1 MREGSAADGPSNA
14 GEPASSNSNRSRTM
28 NKRVIAGLLG
38 AAALASPAAALAE
51 AGHGKGQEKKAAKE
65 VVKDK
70 GKSKKAKKTMY
81 VFKGSF
87 AAPGTVEVLS
97 GNSHARKGGFVG
109 QAVTFDFADARIV
122 AADTNADQKI
132 DLADVKD
139 GDLVLVQARMVK
151 GTDYAPAAD
160 GETAEPLMARKLID
174 KTNAPVEDGEPA
186 GTAAPTE

>member
-1 MREGSAADGPSNA
+1 
-14 GEPASSNSNRSRTM
+14 M

-38 AAALASPAAALAE
+38 AAALAMPAAALAD
-51 AGHGKGQEKKAAKE
+51 AGHGRGHEKKAAKE
-65 VVKDK
+65 VVKGK
-70 GKSKKAKKTMY
+70 GKKAKKAMY

-87 AAPGTVEVLS
+87 AAPGTLQVLS

-139 GDLVLVQARMVK
+139 GDLVLIQARMVK
-151 GTDYAPAAD
+151 GTDYAPSAD
-160 GETAEPLMARKLID
+160 DETAEPLMARKLID
-174 KTNAPVEDGEPA
+174 KTNAPVEEEEPA
-186 GTAAPTE
+186 RTAAPTE